1 MIITFAEKQKLL
13 KKLHIVFILLLATY
27 YFQLAL
33 CNSMQASHIRQKMGQ
48 VHDLFQYLCLK
59 KVLNSVP
66 CIDIFHEG
74 HIIYEVI

>member
-1 MIITFAEKQKLL
+1 
-13 KKLHIVFILLLATY
+13 
-27 YFQLAL
+27 
-33 CNSMQASHIRQKMGQ
+33 MQASHIRQKNGQ